1 MNLNFWPKMYYSGGG
16 GGGGGSGGGG
26 GGASGGGG
34 AGGGGATGG
43 AGYSGGAGAGGG
55 AVGGGA
61 AGEQSPEE
69 PTPVGAFR
77 FNTDSAKLEYWDG
90 NQWINVTTDSPVQHT
105 GGTRGLF
112 GGGRVPGGDSNQ
124 IQFINVDSTGN
135 GTDFGNLSGARR
147 GIGGCSDRT
156 RGLFGGGNP
165 VTNTIDFVTIAST
178 GDTTDFGDLSV
189 TRDYLAGGNSSTRGI
204 FAGGLS
210 PNNHDTIDYVTI
222 ASTGNAVDFGNISLA
237 RQLDDTCES
246 PTRCVLIAGIKGGPY
261 VAYNTNE
268 YITTST
274 TGNTADFGDLT
285 NGVRYGYGSLSNA
298 IRGVIGGG
306 DVYPSPGRTN
316 SIEFITIAT
325 LGNSIDFGD
334 QTDTFHY
341 GTATGSPTRGVFAGG
356 NSPSK
361 INSMCYINIMTTG
374 DAVDFGDLNQ
384 QIDTMTGCSN
394 GNGGLG

>member
-1 MNLNFWPKMYYSGGG
+1 MSIQSG
-16 GGGGGSGGGG
+16 SI
-26 GGASGGGG
+26 
-34 AGGGGATGG
+34 
-43 AGYSGGAGAGGG
+43 
-55 AVGGGA
+55 
-61 AGEQSPEE
+61 
-69 PTPVGAFR
+69 R
-77 FNTDSAKLEYWDG
+77 FNTDSAKLEIYNGEAW
-90 NQWINVTTDSPVQHT
+90 WEIDSTSPNEQT

-112 GGGRVPGGDSNQ
+112 GGGRISSGDSNQ
-124 IQFINVDSTGN
+124 IQFINVDSAGN

-178 GDTTDFGDLSV
+178 GDAANFGDLSV
-189 TRDYLAGGNSSTRGI
+189 ERDYLAGGNSSTRGI

-210 PNNHDTIDYVTI
+210 PANHNTIDYITI
-222 ASTGNAVDFGNISLA
+222 ASTGDAQDFGDVTSQA

-274 TGNTADFGDLT
+274 TGNTSDFGDLT

-306 DVYPSPGRTN
+306 DIYPAGRTN

-361 INSMCYINIMTTG
+361 INSMCYIQIMTTG
-374 DAVDFGDLNQ
+374 DAQDFGDLNQ
-384 QIDTMTGCSN
+384 TIDTMTGCSN